1 MKTTLD
7 FSDFRDAFRRYD
19 RLDQFSREG
28 MELLFDYLE
37 ECDPD
42 MELDVIALCCDFCE
56 DTPEAVAREHSIDLS
71 HLDPEDDDYEEQCTD
86 AVRDYLNENTQLV
99 GETSTGFVY
108 AAF

>member
-7 FSDFRDAFRRYD
+7 FSDFRDAFRRCD
-19 RLDQFSREG
+19 RLDNFSREG

-42 MELDVIALCCDFCE
+42 MELDVIALCCDYCE
-56 DTPEAVAREHSIDLS
+56 ESYEGIAKNYVIDLEGCES
-71 HLDPEDDDYEEQCTD
+71 EQD
-86 AVRDYLNENTQLV
+86 MIEAVRDYLHDNTSIV
-99 GETSTGFVY
+99 GETDSGFVY